1 MNTFELPIDGIIDFD
16 DERKINV
23 RLRKGENDKLILE
36 SLDKGDDLQ
45 FGCYTLKGRF
55 KSYVDNYNI
64 TFRRNALTG
73 TKCSMNI

>member
-55 KSYVDNYNI
+55 KS
-64 TFRRNALTG
+64 
-73 TKCSMNI
+73 